1 MLSKICQVYNVN
13 SSLYVSRQT
22 VIADTFLTRLI
33 GLLLT
38 KKFKPGSGLIIEPCK
53 SIHMFFMR
61 YPIDVIFYN
70 QNLEIV
76 ALVENIQPWQFTKVY
91 SKAKACLELPIN
103 SIRQSNSSINDQLK
117 IEFLN

>member
-22 VIADTFLTRLI
+22 LIADTFLTRLI

-38 KKFKPGSGLIIEPCK
+38 KEFKPGSGLIIEPCK

-70 QNLEIV
+70 QNLEIIAV
-76 ALVENIQPWQFTKVY
+76 VENIQPWQFTKVY
-91 SKAKACLELPIN
+91 PKAMACLELPIN
-103 SIRQSNSSINDQLK
+103 SIRQSNSAVNDQLK
-117 IEFLN
+117 IESLN